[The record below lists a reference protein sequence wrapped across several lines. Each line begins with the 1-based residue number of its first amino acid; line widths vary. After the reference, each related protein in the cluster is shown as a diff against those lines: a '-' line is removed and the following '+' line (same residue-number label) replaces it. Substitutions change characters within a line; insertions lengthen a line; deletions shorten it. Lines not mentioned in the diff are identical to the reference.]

1 MVIESWPKAT
11 WLKLNAGEGKWWK
24 TLLTDWLILIIIF
37 LITLIIIVIIS
48 LRVVYEDSV
57 CSHCELS
64 KYWSGHT
71 RARLHSLTFL
81 PLHCRYAGHLTIKMF
96 YKYLLSDTHPPLLNC
111 RPVGQMSIW
120 HVLCFTVLI
129 LSRELRPA
137 YWSNSLPSEQQT
149 LLHWPHTMPSQH
161 LNINAS
167 IPGH

>member
-1 MVIESWPKAT
+1 MVIETWPRAPSIKWNSVGT
-11 WLKLNAGEGKWWK
+11 EQNVLK
-24 TLLTDWLILIIIF
+24 WLINFDYYIFDYINYNCNYIPASCLWRQCVFSLWAVQVLI
-37 LITLIIIVIIS
+37 
-48 LRVVYEDSV
+48 R
-57 CSHCELS
+57 SHQ
-64 KYWSGHT
+64 GQ
-71 RARLHSLTFL
+71 APSLTFL